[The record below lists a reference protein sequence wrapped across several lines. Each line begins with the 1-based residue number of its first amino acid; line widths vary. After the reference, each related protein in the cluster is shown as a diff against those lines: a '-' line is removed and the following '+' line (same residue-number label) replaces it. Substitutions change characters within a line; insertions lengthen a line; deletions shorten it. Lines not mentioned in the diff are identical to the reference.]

1 MSFMKQ
7 IMMNGV
13 NLQRKK
19 RMKKTNVRQKSKP
32 GSKRIKS
39 PSKVSTGAYFKP
51 MIRKRPL
58 KVKKLIEKFKEEK
71 CK

>member
-1 MSFMKQ
+1 
-7 IMMNGV
+7 
-13 NLQRKK
+13 
-19 RMKKTNVRQKSKP
+19 MKKTNVRQKSKP